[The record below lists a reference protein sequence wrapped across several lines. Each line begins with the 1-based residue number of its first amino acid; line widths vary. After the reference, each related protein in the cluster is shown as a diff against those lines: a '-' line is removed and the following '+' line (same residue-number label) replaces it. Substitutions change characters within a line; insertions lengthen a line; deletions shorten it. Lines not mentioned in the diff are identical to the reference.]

1 MGFLSSLLSSFIG
14 DSGGSGVGSGI
25 LSMGLSAMNAGL
37 DSLGL
42 SQHGRD
48 QYFARDLQRELLW
61 DQINAQIA
69 ENQKNRDFSK
79 EFFNMQWD
87 KMLQN
92 YPDLLKMSS
101 DAQFNLWR
109 QQFNMQNEYN
119 SPQAQVGRMMSA
131 GLNPAGGT
139 STVAQSQMS
148 PSSVGAPPSI
158 SGSPLGGSVSPIG
171 IPQGLSG
178 RGTQLSEIG
187 SFIRDMSQA
196 AKNTKETS
204 WYDKFMQVNLDN
216 LQSQTA
222 RNEILKSYEE
232 IQKNILECFGHKKA
246 AQEYL
251 NLVQQGANLATEG
264 KLMEAKEAL
273 AKAQETLANSE
284 NDKIQRELPYLN
296 ERFQK
301 INDNLDS
308 EIALNKEKQKTEQSA
323 QAVNYSESS
332 YKSALAKTED
342 DLRSGRVE
350 GQSLAND
357 LATIDKYLQ
366 GNELKVSDA
375 TWQYRVVE
383 IAESA
388 VQAGLITKQEYEKLH
403 QLKIR
408 TDWAGRQEFADYCCK
423 FINAFSGVMQSFAS
437 VKNSLNGEQ
446 RNNIRQ
452 QVADQMKEHDNMVHE
467 NVITTGL
474 DNRGHKVSHSVTRY
488 RAPWQK

>member
-1 MGFLSSLLSSFIG
+1 MGFLDSLLSVFTG
-14 DSGGSGVGSGI
+14 DSGGQSLGSGI
-25 LSMGLSAMNAGL
+25 LNMGFSAINAGL

-109 QQFNMQNEYN
+109 NQFNMQNEYN

-148 PSSVGAPPSI
+148 PSSVGAPPNI

-178 RGTQLSEIG
+178 RGTQLSDIG
-187 SFIRDMSQA
+187 NFIRDMSQA

-222 RNEILKSYEE
+222 RNQILAAYED
-232 IQKNILECFGHKKA
+232 IQKRILDAFGHKKA

-251 NLVQQGANLATEG
+251 NLVQEGANLATEG
-264 KLMEAKEAL
+264 KLNDAKVAL
-273 AKAQETLANSE
+273 TKAQETLANSE
-284 NDKIQRELPYLN
+284 NEKIQKELPYLN

-301 INDNLDS
+301 INDSLDS
-308 EIALNKEKQKTEQSA
+308 EIALNEEKQKTEKSEQSR
-323 QAVNYSESS
+323 NYSE
-332 YKSALAKTED
+332 
-342 DLRSGRVE
+342 
-350 GQSLAND
+350 QSLND
-357 LATIDKYLQ
+357 SRKIFQDYENQVKAQDVDPSVLAARL
-366 GNELKVSDA
+366 DA
-375 TWQYRVVE
+375 Q
-383 IAESA
+383 IA
-388 VQAGLITKQEYEKLH
+388 K
-403 QLKIR
+403 
-408 TDWAGRQEFADYCCK
+408 
-423 FINAFSGVMQSFAS
+423 
-437 VKNSLNGEQ
+437 
-446 RNNIRQ
+446 
-452 QVADQMKEHDNMVHE
+452 
-467 NVITTGL
+467 
-474 DNRGHKVSHSVTRY
+474 
-488 RAPWQK
+488 WQKDGALSDHDAQEARLKLGRINDIKGKRDNSVIFRNVDSCLSWLKSKLPFSK